1 MRVLSRSLKS
11 ASFQFA
17 IAAHLSLPFA
27 TPAAAQLAAT
37 PPLEAYGVDIQQ
49 TSVSGASSGA
59 AMAVQMHVAHSSIM
73 RGIGVI
79 AGVAYD
85 CVDSRL
91 PTVLLRL
98 TRGLACMNGGVL
110 FGAAAGAAFSIDR
123 TDDAAQVAGA
133 IDNPSVYLPRQKVW
147 LFSGYNDGSVR
158 RGAMDALALYYDHYI
173 NPGNVKSGNVFYQT
187 DNHAPHAIVTD
198 DHGGPCLGFND
209 EWINNCN
216 YDAAGRLLKHIYGN
230 LNPRAGAP
238 TGSILEFDQSRYTG
252 GMNPASIGLAD
263 TGFVYVP
270 TACLSQD
277 PKEKP
282 CRVHVVFH
290 GCRQYAGNPK
300 VGKAVVQ
307 HAGYNRWA
315 DTNKLIV
322 LYPQT
327 TATDPSG
334 FNPAGCWDWWG
345 LTDALKLNAEFARKT
360 GYQISTI
367 KAMLDRLA
375 ENFVAGAGPL
385 DPFGAPQ
392 DLHVADQTSTSV
404 ALVWRPNT
412 AAAGFNIYRSPAG
425 AGSYTKVNGNPV
437 LGASFADRGLAHGTA
452 YDYEIRAIDG
462 SSQESAPTKVMGVA
476 TAPARPACD
485 PYFSSNQVHVDLFR
499 AVPNLSL
506 TRALALGSL
515 DDMGPLTL
523 DDYSHLI
530 KDPSIPFYNVGYCP

>member
-1 MRVLSRSLKS
+1 MTALSRSCL
-11 ASFQFA
+11 QFA
-17 IAAHLSLPFA
+17 VAAHLSLPFA
-27 TPAAAQLAAT
+27 APAAAQLSAA
-37 PPLEAYGVDIQQ
+37 PPLAAYGVDIQQ

-73 RGIGVI
+73 RGVGVI

-85 CVDSRL
+85 CADSSL
-91 PTVLLRL
+91 PTVKLRL
-98 TRGLACMNGGVL
+98 TRGLKCIDGDAF
-110 FGAAAGAAFSIDR
+110 FGDAAGAAFSIAR
-123 TDDAAQVAGA
+123 TNSAAQVAGA
-133 IDNPSVYLPRQKVW
+133 IDDPSVNLPRQKVW

-173 NPGNVKSGNVFYQT
+173 NPGNVNSGNVFYQT
-187 DNHAPHAIVTD
+187 DNHAPHAVVTD
-198 DHGGPCLGFND
+198 DYGGTCLGFND
-209 EWINNCN
+209 EWINNCH

-230 LNPRAGAP
+230 LNPRASAP
-238 TGSILEFDQSRYTG
+238 TGSILEFDQSKYTD

-277 PKEKP
+277 SKEKP

-300 VGKAVVQ
+300 VGKAVVE

-327 TATDPSG
+327 TATGPLG

-345 LTDALKLNAEFARKT
+345 LTDDLKRNAEFARKT
-360 GYQISTI
+360 GYQISAI

-375 ENFVAGAGPL
+375 ENFLAGAGPS
-385 DPFGAPQ
+385 DPFEAPR
-392 DLHVADQTSTSV
+392 DAHAADQTSTSV
-404 ALVWRPNT
+404 ALTWRPNT

-425 AGSYTKVNGNPV
+425 AGSYTKVNGNPI

-452 YDYEIRAIDG
+452 YDYQIRAIDASG
-462 SSQESAPTKVMGVA
+462 QESAPTNVIAAA
-476 TAPARPACD
+476 TPATPPACD
-485 PYFSSNQVHVDLFR
+485 PYFSNNAMHWASG
-499 AVPNLSL
+499 
-506 TRALALGSL
+506 RALPDVLGNVYALGSG
-515 DDMGPLTL
+515 DAMGSLTDL
-523 DDYSHLI
+523 SHLI
-530 KDPSIPFYNVGYCP
+530 KVGPLNYRVGYCP